1 MDIIKVWLS
10 DEAVNVMTADG
21 RMGFELFADYA
32 RLSNVPRK
40 SLENYV
46 VSDYGIHWPDL
57 NEDLCFEGFFNKRP
71 KSDLYRLFVSHP
83 EINVASLARRLGI
96 DQMSMAQMIGGE
108 KVTPADIMDKI
119 HSEMKKIGWE
129 LINAAG

>member
-10 DEAVNVMTADG
+10 DDAVNVMTADG
-21 RMGFELFADYA
+21 RTGSELFADYA
-32 RLSNVPRK
+32 RLSNVPRDL
-40 SLENYV
+40 LENYE
-46 VSDYGIHWPDL
+46 VSEVGIHWPQL

-96 DQMSMAQMIGGE
+96 DQTSMAQMIGGE
-108 KVTPADIMDKI
+108 KATPASVMDMI
-119 HSEMKKIGWE
+119 HSEMRKIGWE